1 MQQLTGLDASFLA
14 LETANT
20 TGHVGGL
27 SVLDPSAAPE
37 PLTLARLT
45 KVMAERVTLVPVLRR
60 KLLNVPLGLDQ
71 PYWVDDADFDIEYH
85 VREIA
90 LPRPGSDAQLTEQ
103 VSRLHARPLDRSR
116 PLWEIYLITGLA
128 KKRAAVYTKIHHAA
142 IDGASGAELLTVL
155 LDLTPAGRDLPAAG
169 PFQPASPPALPVLTA
184 KAAARLAWRP
194 VQTVRLTNE
203 LVKMLPTLA
212 PAVSTLVGS
221 MLGLNR
227 GDGTVIATRPGRA
240 PATPF
245 NKPITPHRRFAF
257 RSVSLDTVKMVKNAF
272 GVSVNDVVMA
282 MCAGALRRW
291 LIDHD
296 ALPDQPL
303 VAMIPVSVRD
313 PDSKGA
319 MGNRVS
325 AMLAPLPT
333 SVTDPGLR
341 LEIVHA
347 ATKAA
352 KAQQAAIPQGLV
364 DQISD
369 FAVPALTARAAR
381 VVFATGLLHRLPP
394 FNITISNV
402 PGPNTPVYLCG
413 ARLIAHYPV
422 SVVTDGQGLNI
433 TLVGYLGQLHF
444 GLVSCRELVPDLD
457 TLAGY
462 LTDELALLA
471 EVADKRAANGSAA
484 NNSAANN
491 SGQPMSPRPGDDD
504 VRAILS
510 GGAAVPA
517 GIPAEIFAAAVDTF
531 AAGQRLD
538 MRSLARRLGVARATL
553 YRRAGNRER
562 LLDEML
568 WWRARRLLVEQVQA
582 TASLAGT
589 ERLVAVIS
597 GVLRAIARDRPLRA
611 FLGSDPETAL
621 RLLTGARSTVH
632 RGMASALEKLIDL
645 ERGRGCFDA
654 SLDTPTLAYAIVR
667 ISESFLY
674 ADVIADRAPDVDRA
688 STVIEALLTGLDR
701 RSAPG
706 RSVLI

>member
-1 MQQLTGLDASFLA
+1 MQQLSGLDASFLA
-14 LETANT
+14 LETVNT

-27 SVLDPSAAPE
+27 SLLDPSRAPA

-45 KVMAERVTLVPVLRR
+45 EVMAERLPLVPVLRR
-60 KLLNVPLGLDQ
+60 KLLNVPFGLDQ

-90 LPRPGSDAQLTEQ
+90 LPRPGSDAQLDEQ

-128 KKRAAVYTKIHHAA
+128 KNRAAVYTKIHHAA

-155 LDLTPAGRDLPAAG
+155 FDLTPHGRELPPAEPFRPSAAPPLPALA
-169 PFQPASPPALPVLTA
+169 V

-194 VQTVRLTNE
+194 VHTVRITNE
-203 LVKMLPTLA
+203 LVKILPTLA
-212 PAVSTLVGS
+212 PAMNTLVGG

-227 GDGTVIATRPGRA
+227 GDGSVIATRPGRA

-245 NKPITPHRRFAF
+245 NRPITPHRRFAF
-257 RSVSLDTVKMVKNAF
+257 RSVSLDTVKAVKNAF

-291 LIDHD
+291 LLDHD

-313 PDSKGA
+313 PASQGA
-319 MGNRVS
+319 LGNRVS

-341 LEIVHA
+341 LEIVHS

-381 VVFATGLLHRLPP
+381 VVFATGVLHRLPP
-394 FNITISNV
+394 FNVTISNV
-402 PGPNTPVYLCG
+402 PGPNVPVYMCG
-413 ARLIAHYPV
+413 ARLLAHYPV

-433 TLVGYLGQLHF
+433 TLIGYLGQLHF
-444 GLVSCRELVPDLD
+444 GLVSSRELVPDLD

-471 EVADKRAANGSAA
+471 EAAEKRTANA
-484 NNSAANN
+484 
-491 SGQPMSPRPGDDD
+491 QPDD
-504 VRAILS
+504 
-510 GGAAVPA
+510 
-517 GIPAEIFAAAVDTF
+517 
-531 AAGQRLD
+531 
-538 MRSLARRLGVARATL
+538 
-553 YRRAGNRER
+553 
-562 LLDEML
+562 
-568 WWRARRLLVEQVQA
+568 
-582 TASLAGT
+582 
-589 ERLVAVIS
+589 
-597 GVLRAIARDRPLRA
+597 
-611 FLGSDPETAL
+611 
-621 RLLTGARSTVH
+621 
-632 RGMASALEKLIDL
+632 
-645 ERGRGCFDA
+645 
-654 SLDTPTLAYAIVR
+654 
-667 ISESFLY
+667 
-674 ADVIADRAPDVDRA
+674 
-688 STVIEALLTGLDR
+688 
-701 RSAPG
+701 
-706 RSVLI
+706 